1 MRVKGLL
8 VVCVCVAWLL
18 SPRAANAAVQTG
30 AGATA
35 VLVGQVAD
43 TLKALGDAIGGLTDG
58 VAKLIKAG
66 DTGWTAVSARRTHA
80 SLVDLS
86 AALTGLAGEQRV
98 RALPALEAY
107 LRSPSQESW
116 NLVRD
121 TLRDV
126 LTPATALLMRL
137 DAERSDLVLQP
148 AYVKLR
154 EAMLARVTLLDK
166 LRSLPP
172 PRSPN
177 ELTELRR
184 ALANYRDLVTRLESA
199 RNELN
204 AYAQT
209 VGAH

>member
-1 MRVKGLL
+1 MRF
-8 VVCVCVAWLL
+8 
-18 SPRAANAAVQTG
+18 
-30 AGATA
+30 
-35 VLVGQVAD
+35 
-43 TLKALGDAIGGLTDG
+43 
-58 VAKLIKAG
+58 
-66 DTGWTAVSARRTHA
+66 
-80 SLVDLS
+80 
-86 AALTGLAGEQRV
+86 
-98 RALPALEAY
+98 
-107 LRSPSQESW
+107 
-116 NLVRD
+116 
-121 TLRDV
+121 
-126 LTPATALLMRL
+126 